1 MALSIEEIGQ
11 LAQRSRLSLSEK
23 EARLYAEDLTALEKE
38 AEALL
43 RFFGPLGDV
52 EDEPMG
58 LSQMRED
65 VPSPC
70 TSREKLLE
78 LSSLREG
85 DCIAVPC
92 AVKEA

>member
-1 MALSIEEIGQ
+1 MALSIEEIGR
-11 LAQRSRLSLSEK
+11 LAQRSRLYLSE
-23 EARLYAEDLTALEKE
+23 EELRAYAEDLGMLEAE

-52 EDEPMG
+52 EDEPQG

-65 VPSPC
+65 IAAPC
-70 TSREKLLE
+70 MPREQLLA
-78 LSSLREG
+78 LSSLCEG